1 MEDKRPCRKRKV
13 LDFSERV
20 KVVQRHNKGETAIAI
35 AKSLDVGKTQIQNII
50 QNKED
55 ILQRWENCVAG
66 DRKQKQTESSE
77 VQEKDEEA
85 KEGESGD
92 DEKGES
98 GVRGCESGDEGDD
111 ELVIDFKTAC
121 QYSYALTKFAL
132 NNNMTALC
140 DIFNNAK
147 QDIEK
152 AHLRK
157 QANKKQIKMDRFLGL

>member
-1 MEDKRPCRKRKV
+1 MARPAIGNRRDRRQCLLKSTIVSINGLLILEK
-13 LDFSERV
+13 
-20 KVVQRHNKGETAIAI
+20 ETFQ
-35 AKSLDVGKTQIQNII
+35 SLDP
-50 QNKED
+50 
-55 ILQRWENCVAG
+55 WF
-66 DRKQKQTESSE
+66 RK
-77 VQEKDEEA
+77 EA

-157 QANKKQIKMDRFLGL
+157 QANKKQIKMDRFLDL